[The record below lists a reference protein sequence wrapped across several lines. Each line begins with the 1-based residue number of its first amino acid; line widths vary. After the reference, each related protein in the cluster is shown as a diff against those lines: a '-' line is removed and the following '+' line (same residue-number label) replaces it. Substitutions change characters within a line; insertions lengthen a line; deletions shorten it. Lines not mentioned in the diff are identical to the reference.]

1 MLHASFGIQNRFA
14 QGGSVFR
21 KTSCSLILVGA
32 CDPDLSQ
39 EHQAVGSV
47 VYVWKSEAPLLCRN
61 REIHV
66 SQHSTT
72 KQRLGLGMSLSFN
85 PEQAHGKG
93 GLAG

>member
-1 MLHASFGIQNRFA
+1 MLHASFGIQNKFA

-39 EHQAVGSV
+39 EHQAVGLV
-47 VYVWKSEAPLLCRN
+47 VYVWKSEAPLRCRN
-61 REIHV
+61 REI
-66 SQHSTT
+66 HSTT

-93 GLAG
+93 ELAGSE